1 MKIAI
6 LGTGAVGQTLAS
18 RLSELGYEVTIGTGN
33 VSEKLSDSSKDKR
46 GNPPFSE
53 WYKSNNKV
61 RLATFA
67 DAAEFGEMV
76 VNATNGVNSLTV
88 LKQVNARDLKGKVL
102 VDVAN
107 PLDFSKGMP
116 PSLLDGLHNT
126 TSLGEEIQNAFPETK
141 VVKTLNTIW
150 CGLMVNPGML
160 GKGDHTNFI
169 SGNDPGAKQMVKK
182 ILIQFGWSEENIIDL
197 GDISAARAAEA
208 FLPLWVRLL
217 GVTRTGLFNL
227 KLVVQK

>member
-18 RLSELGYEVTIGTGN
+18 KLSDLSYEVMIGTRN
-33 VSEKLSDSSKDKR
+33 VSEKLSDVSNDKS

-53 WYKSNNKV
+53 WQKTNNKV
-61 RLATFA
+61 KLGTFA
-67 DAAEFGEMV
+67 DAAAFGEIII
-76 VNATNGVNSLTV
+76 NAINGEKSLNV
-88 LKQVNARDLKGKVL
+88 LKKVDSDLKGKVL

-116 PSLLDGLHNT
+116 PILLDGLMNT
-126 TSLGEEIQNAFPETK
+126 TSLGEEIQNAFPEAK

-160 GKGDHTNFI
+160 EKGDHINYI
-169 SGNDPGAKQMVKK
+169 SGNDQDAKQEVKK
-182 ILIQFGWSEENIIDL
+182 ILNQFGWSDENIIDL

-208 FLPLWVRLL
+208 FLLVWIRLL
-217 GVTRTGLFNL
+217 GVTKTGLFNL